1 MLKLKPN
8 KTEIFRTYGKRYKL
22 CWAALIV
29 LIWFLSISLV
39 WDWHPTA
46 MIASGAVPAAMLFLT
61 AIGFASSV

>member
-1 MLKLKPN
+1 MLKLKPD

-29 LIWFLSISLV
+29 LIWFLSISYV
-39 WDWHPTA
+39 WEWHPTA

-61 AIGFASSV
+61 AIGFAASV